1 MSEEKPVVSIIVAA
15 AENGVIGRDNDMPW
29 RLSTDLKRFKALTF
43 GKPVIMGRRT
53 WESIGRPLPGRPNIV
68 VTRDK
73 DFEASGAKIAGSLE
87 EAVKLGRE
95 LAVEAG
101 VAEICVIG
109 GARFMR
115 RLCLLSIA
123 FT

>member
-53 WESIGRPLPGRPNIV
+53 WESIGRLPGRPNIV

-109 GARFMR
+109 GGKVYAQA
-115 RLCLLSIA
+115 LPLSIA